1 MKLAQRILIIVAFI
15 LSLWNFSNVND
26 VFAEEV
32 EFSGVTAPIGVN
44 VRDNKNLTGNII
56 DVLQGNQT
64 VYFNGWEYGEGLKD
78 YWTGSIDN
86 RWFYFFKNGKKAY
99 VASAFINGNPPN
111 STTTV
116 KLNVPNIKQQQSN
129 WCWAGT
135 SVSVLNYLGQ
145 PTTQQQFVGYVKGG
159 LYNYPA
165 TSREIQN
172 GLNYFGLT
180 STINRG
186 TLSYDGFRSQ
196 INSNK
201 PMITLINWKNGGNI
215 GHFLV
220 LDGYFKGINNMNYI
234 TYMDP
239 WYGDHYQHNFESF
252 KNNDR
257 FWWNETVQGIS
268 RGY

>member
-1 MKLAQRILIIVAFI
+1 M
-15 LSLWNFSNVND
+15 
-26 VFAEEV
+26 
-32 EFSGVTAPIGVN
+32 
-44 VRDNKNLTGNII
+44 
-56 DVLQGNQT
+56 
-64 VYFNGWEYGEGLKD
+64 
-78 YWTGSIDN
+78 
-86 RWFYFFKNGKKAY
+86 
-99 VASAFINGNPPN
+99 
-111 STTTV
+111 
-116 KLNVPNIKQQQSN
+116 
-129 WCWAGT
+129 
-135 SVSVLNYLGQ
+135 GQ

-234 TYMDP
+234 TY
-239 WYGDHYQHNFESF
+239 
-252 KNNDR
+252 
-257 FWWNETVQGIS
+257 
-268 RGY
+268 RGTATCPST